1 MGTAMER
8 LSELLV
14 LMLELIARIL
24 TPAAKRRLAEFANN
38 LLVDVPLIEGFWAV
52 EFQDSLP
59 ARGTQSTMREIDAH
73 LTQFGRKIQGRGHLH
88 GESSDEFHFRG
99 IIRRDI
105 FLGQYQ
111 RKNLRILGGV
121 GSFVL
126 KIDGL
131 SKTMTGKCL
140 WYEGTDDQV
149 WHSEYRWKRVN
160 G

>member
-1 MGTAMER
+1 M
-8 LSELLV
+8 
-14 LMLELIARIL
+14 
-24 TPAAKRRLAEFANN
+24 KRRLADFANN

-52 EFQDSLP
+52 EFQDSTP
-59 ARGTQSTMREIDAH
+59 PHSAQPHHTAIDAQ
-73 LTQFGRKIQGRGHLH
+73 LTQFGRKIIGRGHLH
-88 GESSDEFHFRG
+88 GESNDEFHFRG

-131 SKTMTGKCL
+131 SKTMQGKCL

-149 WHSEYRWKRVN
+149 WDSEYRWKRVSA
-160 G
+160 